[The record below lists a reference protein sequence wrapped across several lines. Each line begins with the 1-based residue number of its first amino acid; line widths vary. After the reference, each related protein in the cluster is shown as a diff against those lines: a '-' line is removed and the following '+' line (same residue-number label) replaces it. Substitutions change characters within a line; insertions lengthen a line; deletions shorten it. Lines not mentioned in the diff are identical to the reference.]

1 MSQTA
6 WGLVMRRLELPL
18 TGRRGCGEVG
28 VTQIMQ
34 VEVGVGGGGESRLSF
49 GHVKSEMLT
58 EHPKEIQL
66 TEKHHSSFL

>member
-34 VEVGVGGGGESRLSF
+34 AEVGVGGGGESRLSF
-49 GHVKSEMLT
+49 EHVKSEMLT